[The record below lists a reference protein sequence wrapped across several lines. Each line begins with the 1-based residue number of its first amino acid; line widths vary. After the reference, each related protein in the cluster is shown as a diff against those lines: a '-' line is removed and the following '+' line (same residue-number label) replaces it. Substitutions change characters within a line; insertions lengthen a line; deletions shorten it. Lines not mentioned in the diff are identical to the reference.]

1 MSRPERGDL
10 QAVDRDEYRAAIA
23 GGNKIPTV
31 KECLKKTT
39 HAVRLCEVTGS
50 GVPIENQLNER
61 LKLCLRSF
69 ASAFGRNHR
78 KKKLRRNLMA
88 FDTANA
94 GSCTRVAFERSVD
107 AIIAAGWCD
116 IDTRDL
122 DLLYTYLFPRPWTRL
137 DNNAL
142 LDALCSRDVKGVMR
156 MHRTAESQEE
166 DPRFLFKGYGG

>member
-1 MSRPERGDL
+1 MCDKIYEGDFGDYMKKLLMSLPERGDL

-94 GSCTRVAFERSVD
+94 GS
-107 AIIAAGWCD
+107 
-116 IDTRDL
+116 
-122 DLLYTYLFPRPWTRL
+122 
-137 DNNAL
+137 
-142 LDALCSRDVKGVMR
+142 
-156 MHRTAESQEE
+156 
-166 DPRFLFKGYGG
+166 